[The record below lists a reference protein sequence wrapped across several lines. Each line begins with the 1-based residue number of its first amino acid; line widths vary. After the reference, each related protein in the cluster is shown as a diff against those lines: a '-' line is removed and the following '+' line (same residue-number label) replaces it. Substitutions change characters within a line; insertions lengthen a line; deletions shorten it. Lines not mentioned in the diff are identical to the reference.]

1 MSLSKWQAERLI
13 TGLWYHKSLF
23 NTFLSI
29 LLLPITVFYWLA
41 SSFLRTFHLR
51 SRKVSLLQ
59 AEADLPVIV
68 VGNLSIGG
76 AGKTPI
82 IINLAGQLIKA
93 GFQPAIISRGYGGLA
108 TQRRNAVIVVNA
120 DSDPDYCG
128 EEPVLIAQSLK
139 NIPVII
145 SACRASALHYVANN
159 LSCNVVLSDDGLQH
173 YQLPRTIEI
182 AVIDSKQ
189 VLGNGMLIPSGPL
202 RERATR
208 LKQVDHIVVTGSG
221 HFAIPEQLQQFS
233 SKSSKVITCIDAM
246 REIEASGYTLSY
258 SSIDEIRERLIN
270 FSTLHMVAGIGNPDK
285 FFTTVGNIFVVSKT
299 MPKLLRHAYSDHH
312 RYTVKDA
319 KVLDSLA
326 VENAL
331 IVTAKDAVKLLA
343 LDYAFKAT
351 FFIIDI
357 ETVLDTAITTAI
369 INRLNQK

>member
-221 HFAIPEQLQQFS
+221 HFAIPEQLKQFS
-233 SKSSKVITCIDAM
+233 TKSSKVITCIDAM